1 LLLALSGGCA
11 QPVSDPI
18 RRNGLAPR
26 ERSFCRVLSSKRVEG
41 DFDTEFKKRTSINTE
56 WPFSRID
63 SVPIRD
69 YANGQ

>member
-1 LLLALSGGCA
+1 ML
-11 QPVSDPI
+11 
-18 RRNGLAPR
+18 
-26 ERSFCRVLSSKRVEG
+26 EG